1 MFKKY
6 IDSCLSGEA
15 LLGGIHDYI
24 EYWHNNE
31 TGTELHEFS
40 GMTAYEYGQ
49 WLKSGKDV
57 VLRDIM
63 EARNEGISYEE
74 YRFMW
79 ERFAK
84 C

>member
-1 MFKKY
+1 
-6 IDSCLSGEA
+6 
-15 LLGGIHDYI
+15 
-24 EYWHNNE
+24 
-31 TGTELHEFS
+31 
-40 GMTAYEYGQ
+40 MTAYEYGQ